1 MTAPLSS
8 HLLSKS
14 ADLAADQRSLDA
26 LKRDAQRD
34 PHGAVKKAA
43 QQFEALFMQMVLK
56 SMREASPKSG
66 LFDSPGQ
73 DMYTGMLDQQLAS
86 KVAHSGTG
94 LADVIAR
101 QLTRHMADTS
111 GVGRRAA
118 GEGGASAPA
127 AEAPVDRYAE
137 LATPSPKVNAR
148 YDALAKTDRTEQLR
162 AAYLARGVA
171 PASVRPPTPDVQR
184 PAADGTQRNFITRH
198 WDSAQQASRM
208 TGIPT
213 QYIVSQAA
221 LESGWGRG
229 EIRDGAGLPSHN
241 LFGIKATGGW
251 QGRTVD
257 VVTTEYE
264 NGVPKK
270 VVEKF
275 RAYNNYS
282 EAFRDWAQLMA
293 GNPRYSEVL
302 ARGRDPLGFAH
313 GLQRAGYAT
322 DPRYGEKLTSVIASV
337 EGALRRPS

>member
-1 MTAPLSS
+1 MSAPLSN

-26 LKRDAQRD
+26 LRRDAQRD
-34 PHGAVKKAA
+34 PQGAVKKAA

-66 LFDSPGQ
+66 LFDSPSQ

-86 KVAHSGTG
+86 KIAQSGTG
-94 LADVIAR
+94 LAEVIAR
-101 QLTRHMADTS
+101 QLTRHMDPS
-111 GVGRRAA
+111 GVGRRES
-118 GEGGASAPA
+118 GDKIPST
-127 AEAPVDRYAE
+127 DRYAE
-137 LATPSPKVNAR
+137 LAVKAPDNAR
-148 YDALAKTDRTEQLR
+148 YEALARTDRSEQLR

-171 PASVRPPTPDVQR
+171 PDVSRLPTPDARVDA
-184 PAADGTQRNFITRH
+184 PAARGSTADATRNFITRH
-198 WDSAQQASRM
+198 WDSAQQASRI

-213 QYIVSQAA
+213 QFILSQAA

-322 DPRYGEKLTSVIASV
+322 DPRYGEKLASVIASV